1 MEIPSAGADPDTSAH
16 KNRTARSTDDP
27 GGRARRAF
35 FLNDCFSAIS
45 AFDKLSAAVRAESRP
60 TTSVGCAAVGALP
73 VENYG
78 ILRVKGP
85 IDHAAD

>member
-1 MEIPSAGADPDTSAH
+1 
-16 KNRTARSTDDP
+16 
-27 GGRARRAF
+27 
-35 FLNDCFSAIS
+35 LNDCFSAIS